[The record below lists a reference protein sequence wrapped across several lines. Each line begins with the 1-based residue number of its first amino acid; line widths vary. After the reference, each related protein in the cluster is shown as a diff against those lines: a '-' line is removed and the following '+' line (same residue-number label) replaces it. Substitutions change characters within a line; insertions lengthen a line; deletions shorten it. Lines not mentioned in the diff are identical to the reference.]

1 MYGLFSNKRIVL
13 YDTLLEQCGQAQV
26 VAVLAHEL
34 GHWKLR
40 HTPALFAS
48 HQLIL
53 GAQLALFAA
62 AKGAP
67 GLYEAFG
74 FVPGERPA
82 LAALVLFQ
90 LMTGPLDELLSLG
103 ANVVSRAFEFQ
114 ADRFGVGLG
123 HGEELRA
130 ALVTLDRENK
140 GAPHV
145 DPLYSAY
152 HFSHPPL
159 PERLGA
165 IDAELKRRA

>member
-13 YDTLLEQCGQAQV
+13 YDTLLEQCTEAQV
-26 VAVLAHEL
+26 AAVLTHEL

-40 HTPALFAS
+40 HTPVLFAS
-48 HQLIL
+48 HQAIL

-74 FVPGERPA
+74 FAPGERPA
-82 LAALVLFQ
+82 LAALILFQ
-90 LMTGPLDELLSLG
+90 LMTGPLDEMLG
-103 ANVVSRAFEFQ
+103 LAANVVSRAFEFQ

-123 HGEELRA
+123 RGKELKA

-145 DPLYSAY
+145 DRLYSAF

-159 PERLGA
+159 PERLAA
-165 IDAELKRRA
+165 IDAEMKRRA